1 MNSHHVQFAS
11 ILLQCRLEGEE
22 DEGEKG
28 TKLLRQND
36 APVDVDALDDAQ
48 ANNAAGLD
56 LLTIIPQFTQPRNN
70 APRER
75 LTVIN
80 PVTMLPDHAC
90 KGCINGLYRVY
101 ALELGVRDVFA
112 TEDIE
117 DHDDDDDEEGGFG
130 FDAGEHQSP
139 ILECIEGDARR
150 KGGRVRFHDDTK
162 GSPQAMSTSE
172 FDANSNSYGVKSQLL
187 CKHLKVRVYRPQRCD
202 WGCPLGITLFYL
214 TVYMGDRTFLS
225 GEMEVDQKALGL
237 DIAVQNASGSSGD
250 RVVLLIAV
258 EMSGPACQLS
268 SASSVSASLRGCM
281 TKLLDFLNLNGKM
294 SKRGNGSNSLT
305 SQMRQQDQQQALA
318 SQANHHMAL
327 LATLVDNSGGLLQ
340 DDDDMNLR
348 CTTMLSAEKSASC
361 PSGNRGGSGAIR
373 KKLFTFSLSKGRSV
387 EVLVSPDNVSR
398 QIIEGATN
406 ADIIQETA
414 QRLELLSIIEDE
426 MLLPKYSH
434 APVVGGGRNL
444 SFFARFPWRSYVGG
458 FGVMGAFSLTGRYG
472 RPPAILDLSSFEYC
486 PSSRRRQAS
495 VTTAS
500 MSLIDSDEFS
510 MMTGGDETS
519 SSTVVS
525 RYTTSLACTSSLVP
539 TLSKSRRD
547 FLSSG
552 SIETSRSR
560 FFQQKKRDKT
570 TMAQQATLR
579 PLLQTIY
586 DPFRIDD
593 NFKDYEA
600 DDKNLSDDHIGASAC
615 ISTDEIAISSN
626 NHTTSEGIVLSQTAT
641 RSKSAAMTLSEQGLT
656 AFEPAR
662 YLDVG
667 IASEDD
673 VEMHASI
680 GHAGNLD
687 GSIASNKEY
696 TRYLDVGL
704 ALNEDL
710 TCEYYNSKL
719 SSLFVDGTVQ
729 VSVKTT
735 YKQEPS
741 PHQRRQAT
749 PFTLIFMDHSGHIK
763 ALQENKKFVR
773 HIMQGSIST
782 REFAYHISVPREEE
796 YFPVLRYKCGTAL
809 CPVPIVS
816 LTHS

>member
-1 MNSHHVQFAS
+1 MNSLHVQFAS

-48 ANNAAGLD
+48 ANNAVGLD
-56 LLTIIPQFTQPRNN
+56 SLTMIPQFTQPRNN

-90 KGCINGLYRVY
+90 KGCINGLYRVA

-117 DHDDDDDEEGGFG
+117 DHDDDEEGGFG

-139 ILECIEGDARR
+139 IHIECIEGDARR

-202 WGCPLGITLFYL
+202 LGCPLGITLFYL

-237 DIAVQNASGSSGD
+237 DIAVQNASESSGD

-294 SKRGNGSNSLT
+294 SKRGNGSK
-305 SQMRQQDQQQALA
+305 
-318 SQANHHMAL
+318 ANHHMAL
-327 LATLVDNSGGLLQ
+327 LTTLVDNSGGLLQ
-340 DDDDMNLR
+340 DDDNMNLR
-348 CTTMLSAEKSASC
+348 STTMLSAEISVESASC

-387 EVLVSPDNVSR
+387 EVQVSSDNVSR
-398 QIIEGATN
+398 QIIEGANYHEGGMFYATN

-458 FGVMGAFSLTGRYG
+458 FGVMGAFSVTRRYG

-560 FFQQKKRDKT
+560 FLQRKKRDKT

-600 DDKNLSDDHIGASAC
+600 DNKNLSDDHIGASAC

-641 RSKSAAMTLSEQGLT
+641 
-656 AFEPAR
+656 AFEPSR
-662 YLDVG
+662 HLDVG

-673 VEMHASI
+673 VEMRASI
-680 GHAGNLD
+680 GHAGYLD
-687 GSIASNKEY
+687 GSIASNEEY

-741 PHQRRQAT
+741 PHQRQQPAT

-773 HIMQGSIST
+773 HIIQGSIST